1 MIFKDYYKILG
12 FDTNKVS
19 LDDIKN
25 AYREMAK
32 KYHPDMNI
40 GNNASEEIFK
50 DVNEAY
56 RLLSNDKQR
65 RKYDFTWN
73 RYVGNKKKKS
83 QTYEKKSFIERLL
96 EILFGENFR
105 SNKVVKTTEPEYG
118 EDVDTE
124 IEISIKEA
132 FFGVNKKVK
141 LRTVNGK
148 ETSFSIK
155 VPAGI
160 QNNDKIRIVGQ
171 GKLGKN
177 GGKNGDLFVIIN
189 IKDDKKL
196 KLIGND
202 LYTELKITPSE
213 AALGVKKEIELFE
226 EKIAIIIP
234 KCTSSNSN
242 LTIKGKGY
250 KDGHGNRG
258 NLHVIT
264 RIVMPEKLTQEQEKL
279 YIKLQNLE
287 GNNIKTMSAY
297 QVKEVKNA

>member
-12 FDTNKVS
+12 FNTNKVS

-171 GKLGKN
+171 GKWR
-177 GGKNGDLFVIIN
+177 
-189 IKDDKKL
+189 KKWWF
-196 KLIGND
+196 ICN
-202 LYTELKITPSE
+202 
-213 AALGVKKEIELFE
+213 
-226 EKIAIIIP
+226 
-234 KCTSSNSN
+234 
-242 LTIKGKGY
+242 Y
-250 KDGHGNRG
+250 KHKRW
-258 NLHVIT
+258 
-264 RIVMPEKLTQEQEKL
+264 
-279 YIKLQNLE
+279 
-287 GNNIKTMSAY
+287 
-297 QVKEVKNA
+297 

>member
-118 EDVDTE
+118 ED
-124 IEISIKEA
+124 IAKEHE
-132 FFGVNKKVK
+132 KYI
-141 LRTVNGK
+141 TD
-148 ETSFSIK
+148 
-155 VPAGI
+155 I

-258 NLHVIT
+258 NLNVIT

-287 GNNIKTMSAY
+287 GNNIKTMPAY